1 MAKQNC
7 FTKIAVSLA
16 LAASAVMVSPQVSA
30 AQTVAAAPAV
40 KSKAKATSTPTRAKS
55 NVPKKRA
62 YSAANARA
70 RRAQL
75 ARARAEARARELRE
89 LQTPRFTVDEFGREV
104 PDVRAE
110 AAIIYNPETG
120 EILWENH
127 SKEQRSIAS
136 ITKVMTALVFLDSG
150 APLNQMVTVQRS
162 DVSRASTTYLRNG
175 FTLTAEDLLNL
186 LLVGSDNAAARA
198 LARISPMGYD
208 GFIESMNLRARQL
221 GLESTTYADPSGL
234 MAENLSSAYD
244 QARLIAFA
252 AADERLGA
260 IMRKTSYSTQVGKRM
275 ITANSTNQIVRTGDI
290 DVVGGKTGFINR
302 SGYCLATLL
311 RLPSTGQQ
319 VAVVVLG
326 AKTNA
331 SRFWETRHLFNWM
344 SSRTKALFEGD
355 FQQQQQQ
362 E

>member
-110 AAIIYNPETG
+110 AAVIYDPESG
-120 EILWENH
+120 
-127 SKEQRSIAS
+127 RS
-136 ITKVMTALVFLDSG
+136 
-150 APLNQMVTVQRS
+150 
-162 DVSRASTTYLRNG
+162 
-175 FTLTAEDLLNL
+175 E
-186 LLVGSDNAAARA
+186 
-198 LARISPMGYD
+198 
-208 GFIESMNLRARQL
+208 
-221 GLESTTYADPSGL
+221 
-234 MAENLSSAYD
+234 
-244 QARLIAFA
+244 
-252 AADERLGA
+252 ER
-260 IMRKTSYSTQVGKRM
+260 RVGKE
-275 ITANSTNQIVRTGDI
+275 G
-290 DVVGGKTGFINR
+290 R
-302 SGYCLATLL
+302 S
-311 RLPSTGQQ
+311 RWWTGQ
-319 VAVVVLG
+319 
-326 AKTNA
+326 
-331 SRFWETRHLFNWM
+331 
-344 SSRTKALFEGD
+344 SRTTTRGSTREK
-355 FQQQQQQ
+355 
-362 E
+362 